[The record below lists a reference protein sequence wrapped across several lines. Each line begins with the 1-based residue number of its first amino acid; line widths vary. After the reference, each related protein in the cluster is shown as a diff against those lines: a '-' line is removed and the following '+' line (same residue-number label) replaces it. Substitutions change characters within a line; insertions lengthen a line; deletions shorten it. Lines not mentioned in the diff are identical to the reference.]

1 MYTSGWSARWNR
13 NTVNSPLKRADTDTF
28 LAEPTFHKTVTL
40 AITGASGAQYGLRLL
55 QCLLAARVRV
65 WLLLSDAARVVI
77 DTETEL
83 TLPEG
88 EADTG
93 RFLAELYGAE
103 AGQLTLFEKRDWF
116 SPVAS
121 GTGAASS
128 LVICPASGGTLSAIA
143 YGASNN
149 LIERAADV
157 ALKERRQLILVPRE
171 APYSEIHLENMLKLT
186 RMGAVILPASPGFYQ
201 KPQTVEDLV
210 DFVVARILSQ
220 LDIEQT
226 LLPAWGQS

>member
-1 MYTSGWSARWNR
+1 M
-13 NTVNSPLKRADTDTF
+13 
-28 LAEPTFHKTVTL
+28 AEPNFPKTITL

-55 QCLLAARVRV
+55 QCLLAAQVRV
-65 WLLLSDAARVVI
+65 WLLLSEAARVVI
-77 DTETEL
+77 NTETGME
-83 TLPEG
+83 LPEDDAG
-88 EADTG
+88 TES
-93 RFLAELYGAE
+93 FLREHYGAQ
-103 AGQLTLFEKRDWF
+103 AGQLTLFGKRDWF

-143 YGASNN
+143 CGASNN

-157 ALKERRQLILVPRE
+157 ALKERRQMILVPRE

-201 KPQTVEDLV
+201 NPTSVEDLV

-220 LDIEQT
+220 LDIEQN
-226 LLPAWGQS
+226 LLPPWGQR